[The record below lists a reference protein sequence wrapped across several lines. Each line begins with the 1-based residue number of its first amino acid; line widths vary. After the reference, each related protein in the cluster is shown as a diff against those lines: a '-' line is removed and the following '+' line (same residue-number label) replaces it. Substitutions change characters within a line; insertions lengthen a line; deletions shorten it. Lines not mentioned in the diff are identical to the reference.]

1 MASSTLR
8 VIDADGE
15 PAKRP
20 ATVLVSPACYE
31 VADLSVMLKL
41 CTRTIWRMTDRGEIP
56 GRFQVGKNV
65 RFHKGV
71 IDRWVEQ
78 GCPKQRGK

>member
-1 MASSTLR
+1 MASSALR

-15 PAKRP
+15 QAKRP
-20 ATVLVSPACYE
+20 ATVLVSPACYD

-65 RFHKGV
+65 RFHKSV
-71 IDRWVEQ
+71 IDRWIAA
-78 GCPKQRGK
+78 GCPKQPRK